1 MAVSKLG
8 SSAAGGALAGAQIG
22 SVVPGVGTLVGA
34 GVGAVGGLLVG
45 ALQKD
50 TDLVKSQR
58 MQKRVEKLRGKGDK
72 KRLGGKSNKEKAREL
87 EKRMLTETGATGA
100 LTKEVADRAKAKV
113 VGDTGP
119 MVVQSGSDPT
129 AGQQRL
135 SDTAGTDLELQGQQ
149 QEEQQA
155 LVQGMAAASD
165 QRTAMG
171 QLEDR
176 TAALQEG
183 AAMTAGG
190 EASVAAHADKAMAT
204 GAQIGQIGSSVA
216 LQARSAQMTKGMNPE
231 ATNKAKGLWRDDGAG
246 NWAATTG
253 VAKPGEAG
261 YATNKQGQFITP
273 KPLGDDLKDRIAY
286 DPVTKTGSAVV
297 TVAQQQEA
305 YKQAVKRAKTQT
317 TAFNAERDYWQFLA
331 GYRPTSGYGP
341 WTGSG
346 SQQGTSSDIEAR
358 IKALEGATP

>member
-1 MAVSKLG
+1 M
-8 SSAAGGALAGAQIG
+8 AGAQIG
-22 SVVPGVGTLVGA
+22 SVFGPAGTAIGA
-34 GVGAVGGLLVG
+34 GIGAVGGLTVG

-58 MQKRVEKLRGKGDK
+58 MQKRIEKLRGKGK
-72 KRLGGKSNKEKAREL
+72 KAQANKVQR
-87 EKRMLTETGATGA
+87 RMLASTGATGA
-100 LTKEVADRAKAKV
+100 LTKEVADRAKSKV

-149 QEEQQA
+149 EQEKQA

-190 EASVAAHADKAMAT
+190 EASVAAHADKALAT
-204 GAQIGQIGSSVA
+204 GAQIGQVGSSAAVGIK
-216 LQARSAQMTKGMNPE
+216 SAQMTKGMDPAPSMKTE
-231 ATNKAKGLWRDDGAG
+231 GLWRETSPGSGD
-246 NWAATTG
+246 WAATTG
-253 VAKPGEAG
+253 VALPGEAG
-261 YATNKQGQFITP
+261 YAMNKQGQFITP
-273 KPLGDDLKDRIAY
+273 TLLGDDLKDRVAY

-297 TVAQQQEA
+297 TVAQQQDA
-305 YKQAVKRAKTQT
+305 YDTAVKRAKQQT

-358 IKALEGATP
+358 IAALEDPP